1 VSIGASG
8 TVSQAASGLMLM
20 YTRAYRVG
28 ESVRIQDTEGT
39 VVEVGLLSTR
49 VRTGTGDEVMLPNT
63 LVLGNTS
70 RNYSRTVD
78 GTGFVIDTTVT
89 IGYDTPWRQV
99 DAMLKEAS
107 RRVECIAET
116 PPPRVIQT
124 ALGDFYVEYRLVA
137 YSADARG
144 GAEPAARQHP
154 GRVQRVWRADHV
166 AALRGRPLGRQGGA
180 ERPLVRRARLAGQ
193 GVKEPGRRV
202 SRGRTRRWTEP
213 AICMCFALAVTAC
226 MPTQDEAPQDHRCH
240 VLQALIRR
248 GPAIRSS
255 QDRCGLIS
263 LQFVLRGSA
272 GSRIQA
278 SQRHRAWTS
287 RRANI
292 QSRLGTPW

>member
-1 VSIGASG
+1 VWLFALAMAYPYLPGSQTQAFKGLSVLVGLMVSIGASG

-28 ESVRIQDTEGT
+28 ECVRIQDTEGT

-137 YSADARG
+137 YSRREKPQTRAEALSQLHANIQDVFNEYGVQIMSPHYEADPSGAKVVPSDRWF
-144 GAEPAARQHP
+144 AEPASP
-154 GRVQRVWRADHV
+154 DKG
-166 AALRGRPLGRQGGA
+166 
-180 ERPLVRRARLAGQ
+180 
-193 GVKEPGRRV
+193 
-202 SRGRTRRWTEP
+202 
-213 AICMCFALAVTAC
+213 
-226 MPTQDEAPQDHRCH
+226 
-240 VLQALIRR
+240 
-248 GPAIRSS
+248 
-255 QDRCGLIS
+255 
-263 LQFVLRGSA
+263 
-272 GSRIQA
+272 
-278 SQRHRAWTS
+278 
-287 RRANI
+287 
-292 QSRLGTPW
+292 